1 MPTIIAVH
9 RSPTHTFSKLP
20 ESSIHLLAGL
30 GVEGDAHC
38 GATIRHRY
46 LARKNPAAP
55 NLAQVHLLEAEF
67 LETLSRVTSPPDR
80 NTLFAEPNRGPIL
93 PGQFGENIT
102 TRGLALCA
110 LPHATRLRLGATALV
125 ELTSLRTPCKL
136 MNGLRPGLMKASFHP
151 GTRLPRAGVLAIVLE
166 AGSVRADDP
175 IEVLLPAAPHR
186 SLQPA

>member
-1 MPTIIAVH
+1 MPTIVAVH
-9 RSPTHTFSKLP
+9 RSPTHTFSKYSEP
-20 ESSIHLLAGL
+20 SIHLLTGL

-38 GATIRHRY
+38 GPTVRHRY
-46 LARKNPAAP
+46 LARKDPAAP

-67 LETLSRVTSPPDR
+67 LETLSRVAPPSDQM
-80 NTLFAEPNRGPIL
+80 TLVPEPIL

-102 TRGLALCA
+102 TRGLALCT
-110 LPHATRLRLGATALV
+110 LPHGTRLRLGATALI
-125 ELTSLRTPCKL
+125 EFTNLRSPCKL

-166 AGSVRADDP
+166 AGTVRAEDF
-175 IEVLLPAAPHR
+175 IEVLLPEAPHR